1 MNNDNHLIGS
11 FKSLIISLHEKCTNT
26 EFFSGQY
33 FPVFSPNTGKYGPE
47 KTPYLDT
54 FHAVYVIGLQRL
66 IVSVAYRKR
75 KKSPC
80 LRK

>member
-1 MNNDNHLIGS
+1 M
-11 FKSLIISLHEKCTNT
+11 KSVQIRS
-26 EFFSGQY
+26 FFSGQY
-33 FPVFSPNTGKYGPE
+33 FPVFSPNTGKYEPE
-47 KTPYLDT
+47 NTPYLDT

-75 KKSPC
+75 EKSPC